1 MDILYKLSISLPCRN
16 RELESIK
23 SSMSNIESQM
33 WSVSERYN
41 ALSASYTNLHE
52 RYDSFQSLY
61 GFDERSHYCPSNK
74 SSLPENF
81 PPRVKVAKRTS
92 EIVRI
97 ISVDP
102 CAIPKCETVHKDS
115 KELIIPQAIPRKES
129 SISQLLY
136 PSTVDKHH
144 NLSKLIGACDSDT
157 HNDTRRKLDITETGD
172 GLDTMALAASLRDK
186 ETFLR
191 SSLADLIDAASR

>member
-1 MDILYKLSISLPCRN
+1 M
-16 RELESIK
+16 
-23 SSMSNIESQM
+23 
-33 WSVSERYN
+33 
-41 ALSASYTNLHE
+41 
-52 RYDSFQSLY
+52 
-61 GFDERSHYCPSNK
+61 
-74 SSLPENF
+74 
-81 PPRVKVAKRTS
+81 AKRTS